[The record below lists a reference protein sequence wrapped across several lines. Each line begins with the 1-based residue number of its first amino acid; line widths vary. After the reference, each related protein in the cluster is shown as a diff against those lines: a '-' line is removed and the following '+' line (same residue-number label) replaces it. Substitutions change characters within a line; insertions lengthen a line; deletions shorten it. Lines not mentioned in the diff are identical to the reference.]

1 MLTWLKTLASI
12 KKAHLYNFYDKSY
25 YEYIQNLILQR
36 WVKWSLQECLNINF
50 SWGRHAVV
58 VHSEL
63 LLELKREWGAL
74 PGLYHTCFK
83 KSLWL
88 FLSGRIRG
96 LSVPVTPKPLKN
108 DTAKFA
114 KYLPW
119 CSDSSG
125 GENVRKKTP
134 CRVVWDWHERAVS
147 FSWAGC
153 CSKALSL
160 CCLGLAH
167 LGLLPACWL
176 TPGYSCQVQGKAT
189 PSFHLWMC
197 SAVGIRCYSGFCYCV
212 MCNVAMKLP
221 FYIDFLHPCMNHYH

>member
-1 MLTWLKTLASI
+1 MGQTCSCSAFRAITGA
-12 KKAHLYNFYDKSY
+12 KKKMRSFVWPVS
-25 YEYIQNLILQR
+25 
-36 WVKWSLQECLNINF
+36 
-50 SWGRHAVV
+50 
-58 VHSEL
+58 
-63 LLELKREWGAL
+63 
-74 PGLYHTCFK
+74 HTCFK
-83 KSLWL
+83 KSSWL

-125 GENVRKKTP
+125 GENVREKTP

-176 TPGYSCQVQGKAT
+176 TPDYSCQVQRKAT

-197 SAVGIRCYSGFCYCV
+197 SAVGKGAIQSFATV
-212 MCNVAMKLP
+212 
-221 FYIDFLHPCMNHYH
+221 